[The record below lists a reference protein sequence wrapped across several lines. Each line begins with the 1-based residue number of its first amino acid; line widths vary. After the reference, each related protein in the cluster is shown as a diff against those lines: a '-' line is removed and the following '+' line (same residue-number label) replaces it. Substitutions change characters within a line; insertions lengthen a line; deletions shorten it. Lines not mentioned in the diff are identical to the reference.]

1 MAAPARRSRGLA
13 GRPATPRRPLPD
25 ARRRGPDLGARRGDR
40 APRSR
45 WRHRPRARGGGK
57 LTAAVRDRLAD
68 LGRRLAASDLAPSL
82 RRDHRLG
89 AHTTYRV
96 GGPARL
102 FVTVNDRAELDT
114 LASIVAD
121 SSAAGG
127 PPPVLVVGRGSNLLV
142 ADRGFDGLA
151 VALGSGLATFEI
163 DGTTVTAGGGALLPV
178 LARAS
183 ADAGLT
189 GFEWAVGVPG
199 TAGGAVRMNAGGHGS
214 DMSESL
220 VEAVVVDL
228 HRGGSAALGVE
239 ELHLGYRTSS
249 IATHQIVVSIKLQ
262 LRFGDR
268 SAARAS
274 LAEIVQWRRANQPG
288 GRNAG
293 SVFTNPEPA
302 AAGALI
308 ESAGAKG
315 LRIGTAEVSPK
326 HANFIQSDEEGCA
339 ADIVEVMREVRRLVT
354 EQHGVDLAVE
364 THLIGF
370 EPWELP

>member
-1 MAAPARRSRGLA
+1 M
-13 GRPATPRRPLPD
+13 
-25 ARRRGPDLGARRGDR
+25 
-40 APRSR
+40 
-45 WRHRPRARGGGK
+45 
-57 LTAAVRDRLAD
+57 TAAVRDLLAD
-68 LGRRLAASDLAPSL
+68 LGRRLADSELAPSL
-82 RRDHRLG
+82 RRDYSLA

-96 GGPARL
+96 GGPVRL
-102 FVTVNDRAELDT
+102 FVTANDRAELDT
-114 LASIVAD
+114 LAAIVAG
-121 SSAAGG
+121 SSAASG

-163 DGTTVTAGGGALLPV
+163 DGTAITASGGALLPV

-220 VEAVVVDL
+220 VEAAVVDL
-228 HRGGSAALGVE
+228 HRGGSVVLSVE
-239 ELHLGYRTSS
+239 EVDLGYRSSS
-249 IATHQIVVSIKLQ
+249 IAAHQVVASIKLR

-268 SAARAS
+268 RAARAE

-293 SVFTNPEPA
+293 SVFTNPEQA

-315 LRIGTAEVSPK
+315 LRIGSAEVSPR
-326 HANFIQSDEEGCA
+326 HANFIQSDEGGCA
-339 ADIVEVMREVRRLVT
+339 ADIVEVMREVRRLVMA
-354 EQHGVDLAVE
+354 EHGVDLAME
-364 THLIGF
+364 TRLVGF

>member
-1 MAAPARRSRGLA
+1 
-13 GRPATPRRPLPD
+13 
-25 ARRRGPDLGARRGDR
+25 
-40 APRSR
+40 
-45 WRHRPRARGGGK
+45 

-68 LGRRLAASDLAPSL
+68 LDRRLADSELAPSL
-82 RRDHRLG
+82 RRDYRLA

-96 GGPARL
+96 GGPVRL
-102 FVTVNDRAELDT
+102 FVTANDRAELDM
-114 LASIVAD
+114 LASIVAG
-121 SSAAGG
+121 SSAACG
-127 PPPVLVVGRGSNLLV
+127 PPPVLVLGRGSNLLV

-163 DGTTVTAGGGALLPV
+163 DGTAITASGGALLPV

-183 ADAGLT
+183 AEAGLT

-220 VEAVVVDL
+220 VEAVIVDL
-228 HRGGSAALGVE
+228 HRGGSVVLSVE
-239 ELHLGYRTSS
+239 ELDLGYRSS
-249 IATHQIVVSIKLQ
+249 SLTAHQVVASIKLR

-268 SAARAS
+268 QAARTELS
-274 LAEIVQWRRANQPG
+274 EIVQWRRANQPG

-293 SVFTNPEPA
+293 SVFTNPEQA

-315 LRIGTAEVSPK
+315 LRIGTAEVSSK
-326 HANFIQSDEEGCA
+326 HANFIQSDEGGCA
-339 ADIVEVMREVRRLVT
+339 ADIVEVMREVRRLVLA
-354 EQHGVDLAVE
+354 EHGVDLAVE
-364 THLIGF
+364 THLVGF

>member
-1 MAAPARRSRGLA
+1 M
-13 GRPATPRRPLPD
+13 
-25 ARRRGPDLGARRGDR
+25 
-40 APRSR
+40 
-45 WRHRPRARGGGK
+45 
-57 LTAAVRDRLAD
+57 TAAVADLLAD
-68 LGRRLAASDLAPSL
+68 VDRRLTGSQLAPSV
-82 RRDHRLG
+82 RRDYPLA

-102 FVTVNDRAELDT
+102 FVTVDDGAGLAT

-163 DGTTVTAGGGALLPV
+163 DAATVTASGGALLPV

-228 HRGGSAALGVE
+228 HRGGSTALGVE
-239 ELHLGYRTSS
+239 ELDLGYRSSS
-249 IATHQIVVSIKLQ
+249 IAEHQVVTSIKLQ
-262 LRFGDR
+262 LKFGDR
-268 SAARAS
+268 QAARAE

-293 SVFTNPEPA
+293 SVFTNPENA

-315 LRIGTAEVSPK
+315 LRIGSAEVSPK
-326 HANFIQSDEEGCA
+326 HANFIQSDEGGRA

-354 EQHGVDLAVE
+354 AEHGVDLAME
-364 THLIGF
+364 THLVGF

>member
-1 MAAPARRSRGLA
+1 MR
-13 GRPATPRRPLPD
+13 
-25 ARRRGPDLGARRGDR
+25 DL
-40 APRSR
+40 
-45 WRHRPRARGGGK
+45 
-57 LTAAVRDRLAD
+57 LAD
-68 LGRRLAASDLAPSL
+68 LDRRLTGSELGPSL
-82 RRDHRLG
+82 RRDYPLA

-102 FVTVNDRAELDT
+102 FVTADSRRELET
-114 LASIVAD
+114 LASIVAG
-121 SSAAGG
+121 SSGEGG

-163 DGTTVTAGGGALLPV
+163 EATTVNASGGALLPV
-178 LARAS
+178 LARAT

-228 HRGGSAALGVE
+228 RRGGSTVLGVDD
-239 ELHLGYRTSS
+239 LSLGYRSSS
-249 IATHQIVVSIKLQ
+249 ITAHQVVATIKLQ
-262 LRFGDR
+262 LRSGDR
-268 SAARAS
+268 QAARRE

-288 GRNAG
+288 GRNTG
-293 SVFTNPEPA
+293 SVFTNPEHA

-315 LRIGTAEVSPK
+315 LRIGSAEVSPK
-326 HANFIQSDEEGCA
+326 HANFIQSDEGGCA
-339 ADIVEVMREVRRLVT
+339 ADIVEVMREVRRRVMA
-354 EQHGVDLAVE
+354 QHGVALTME
-364 THLIGF
+364 THLVGF
-370 EPWELP
+370 KPWELP

>member
-1 MAAPARRSRGLA
+1 M
-13 GRPATPRRPLPD
+13 
-25 ARRRGPDLGARRGDR
+25 
-40 APRSR
+40 
-45 WRHRPRARGGGK
+45 
-57 LTAAVRDRLAD
+57 TAAVRDLLADLDRRLAD
-68 LGRRLAASDLAPSL
+68 SELAPSL
-82 RRDHRLG
+82 RRDYRLA

-114 LASIVAD
+114 LASIVAG
-121 SSAAGG
+121 SSAAYG

-151 VALGSGLATFEI
+151 VALGSELTTFEI
-163 DGTTVTAGGGALLPV
+163 DGTEVTASGGALLPI

-199 TAGGAVRMNAGGHGS
+199 TVGGAVRMNAGGHGS

-228 HRGGSAALGVE
+228 HRGGSTALGVE
-239 ELHLGYRTSS
+239 ELDLGYRSS
-249 IATHQIVVSIKLQ
+249 RVTAHQVVASIKLR
-262 LRFGDR
+262 LRFEDR
-268 SAARAS
+268 RAARAQ

-293 SVFTNPEPA
+293 SVFTNPELA

-326 HANFIQSDEEGCA
+326 HANFIQSDEGGRA
-339 ADIVEVMREVRRLVT
+339 ADIVEVMREVRRRVMA
-354 EQHGVDLAVE
+354 EHGVDLAME
-364 THLIGF
+364 THLVGF

>member
-1 MAAPARRSRGLA
+1 MR
-13 GRPATPRRPLPD
+13 
-25 ARRRGPDLGARRGDR
+25 DL
-40 APRSR
+40 
-45 WRHRPRARGGGK
+45 
-57 LTAAVRDRLAD
+57 LAD
-68 LGRRLAASDLAPSL
+68 LDRRLTGSELRPSL
-82 RRDHRLG
+82 RRDYPLA

-102 FVTVNDRAELDT
+102 FVTADSRYELET
-114 LASIVAD
+114 LASIVAG
-121 SSAAGG
+121 SSGEG
-127 PPPVLVVGRGSNLLV
+127 RPPPVLVVGRGSNLLV

-163 DGTTVTAGGGALLPV
+163 EATTVNASGGALLPV
-178 LARAS
+178 LARAT

-228 HRGGSAALGVE
+228 RRGGSTVLGVDD
-239 ELHLGYRTSS
+239 LSLGYRSSS
-249 IATHQIVVSIKLQ
+249 ITAHQVVASIKLQ
-262 LRFGDR
+262 LRSGDR
-268 SAARAS
+268 QAARRE

-293 SVFTNPEPA
+293 SVFTNPEHA

-315 LRIGTAEVSPK
+315 LRIGSAEVSPK
-326 HANFIQSDEEGCA
+326 HANFIQSDEGGCA
-339 ADIVEVMREVRRLVT
+339 ADIVEVMREVRRRVMA
-354 EQHGVDLAVE
+354 QHGVALTME
-364 THLIGF
+364 THLVGF
-370 EPWELP
+370 KPWELP

>member
-1 MAAPARRSRGLA
+1 M
-13 GRPATPRRPLPD
+13 
-25 ARRRGPDLGARRGDR
+25 
-40 APRSR
+40 
-45 WRHRPRARGGGK
+45 
-57 LTAAVRDRLAD
+57 TAAVRDLLSD
-68 LGRRLAASDLAPSL
+68 LGRRLASSELAPSL
-82 RRDHRLG
+82 RQDYPLA

-102 FVTVNDRAELDT
+102 FVTANSRGELDT
-114 LASIVAD
+114 LASIVAA

-163 DGTTVTAGGGALLPV
+163 QATNLTASGGALLPV

-199 TAGGAVRMNAGGHGS
+199 TVGGAVRMNAGGHGS

-228 HRGGSAALGVE
+228 RSGGSTVLGVE
-239 ELHLGYRTSS
+239 ELNLGYRSS
-249 IATHQIVVSIKLQ
+249 AVTAHQVVASIKLQ

-268 SAARAS
+268 QAARS
-274 LAEIVQWRRANQPG
+274 ELAEIVQWRRANQPG

-293 SVFTNPEPA
+293 SVFTNPEHA

-315 LRIGTAEVSPK
+315 LRIGSAEVSSK
-326 HANFIQSDEEGCA
+326 HANFIQSDEGGRA
-339 ADIVEVMREVRRLVT
+339 SDIVEVMREVRRLVKA
-354 EQHGVDLAVE
+354 HHSVDLAME
-364 THLIGF
+364 THLVGF